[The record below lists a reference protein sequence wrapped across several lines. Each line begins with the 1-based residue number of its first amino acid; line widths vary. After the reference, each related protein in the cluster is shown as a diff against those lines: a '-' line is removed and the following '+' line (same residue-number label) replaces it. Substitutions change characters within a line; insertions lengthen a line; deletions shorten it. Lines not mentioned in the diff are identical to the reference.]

1 MGVVGV
7 EKVGSHFQAS
17 SSGTLVKPGNELR
30 GGEAGLAGH
39 GHVSASVLNKV
50 WCESRARCPKPMM
63 PQAMELYCDD
73 ELLPSSGVTLKECGI
88 VDGSTVVVLY
98 HSSDAV
104 HYKDRPLDEH
114 AAAGGDGSQG
124 AAGGDA
130 EEDNDEYAEE
140 DDEEE
145 ASSSESCS
153 GDSAPGQE
161 CARMDREYLDSP
173 VQIDPTTTLKKM
185 KHTPDAMCGAAYTP
199 AWRSWGW
206 GSSGSW
212 QRADSSCDDGSWHES
227 GSSGSWQAAP
237 RSWDWGSTSRWKDAW
252 GGRDGWAYSGS
263 ESEF

>member
-98 HSSDAV
+98 HSSDFAV

-130 EEDNDEYAEE
+130 EEDNDEDAEE
-140 DDEEE
+140 DDEDE

-161 CARMDREYLDSP
+161 CAL
-173 VQIDPTTTLKKM
+173 
-185 KHTPDAMCGAAYTP
+185 
-199 AWRSWGW
+199 
-206 GSSGSW
+206 GS
-212 QRADSSCDDGSWHES
+212 
-227 GSSGSWQAAP
+227 
-237 RSWDWGSTSRWKDAW
+237 
-252 GGRDGWAYSGS
+252 
-263 ESEF
+263 

>member
-124 AAGGDA
+124 PLAGM
-130 EEDNDEYAEE
+130 
-140 DDEEE
+140 
-145 ASSSESCS
+145 
-153 GDSAPGQE
+153 P
-161 CARMDREYLDSP
+161 RR
-173 VQIDPTTTLKKM
+173 TTTSMPRRTTRTRLARPSHAVATLLLDKN
-185 KHTPDAMCGAAYTP
+185 AR
-199 AWRSWGW
+199 AWLMMLIMRALW
-206 GSSGSW
+206 SGSIW
-212 QRADSSCDDGSWHES
+212 I
-227 GSSGSWQAAP
+227 AP
-237 RSWDWGSTSRWKDAW
+237 FRLTR
-252 GGRDGWAYSGS
+252 RPL
-263 ESEF
+263 